1 MSNQRI
7 LISFVGGNDINSDNA
22 AIEQLVKYLNP
33 NEIFLFVTK
42 EFENKISHFTQKLT
56 RPANSKLNIIKTDIQ
71 NPSDQK
77 EIFKKIKE
85 DLNIINMKT
94 IVNKDQGYINLTS
107 GTPDIK
113 CVFAILLALKQFQRF
128 HGIYA
133 PNPKYD
139 NLVRIDDLSFYKSK
153 LSENAIK
160 MFIEKCEYTALLDY
174 ISSKDVNLGLNI
186 PKEFNIFAEFINSRF
201 IGNMQKTAEIYAQNP
216 QLQNFVDFSLN
227 NNLFETAK
235 ETFYSVEKI
244 LKNKDY
250 FQSTLKL
257 AVIRE
262 NLLKFINDKLL
273 NGYETIADLSN
284 DDTKENVYYWN
295 IEKLEKNEP
304 KLKIFLEEEQL
315 KLKEN
320 KKYDFNREINAHT
333 DFLILKYLVNQKYKE
348 EKTLQNILSNFYS
361 LQKLVNQRNR
371 LAHTLTFGTDE
382 VEKWT
387 KYARNILILTA
398 EYFNL
403 SYKKENLYDNLN
415 NKLLKILYS

>member
-22 AIEQLVKYLNP
+22 AIEQLVKYLKP

-42 EFENKISHFTQKLT
+42 EFENKIFHFTQKLT
-56 RPANSKLNIIKTDIQ
+56 LQANSKLNIINTNIE

-77 EIFKKIKE
+77 EIFEKIKE
-85 DLNIINMKT
+85 DLNVINLKT

-113 CVFAILLALKQFQRF
+113 CVFSILLALKQFQRF

-139 NLVRIDDLSFYKSK
+139 NMVRIDDLSFYKSK
-153 LSENAIK
+153 LCENAIK
-160 MFIEKCEYTALLDY
+160 IFIEKCEYMALLDY
-174 ISSKDVNLGLNI
+174 ISSKEVNLGLNI
-186 PKEFNIFAEFINSRF
+186 TKEFRLFAEFIYNRF
-201 IGNMQKTAEIYAQNP
+201 IGNMQKAMNIYEQNP
-216 QLQNFVDFSLN
+216 QLQNFTEFSLS

-250 FQSTLKL
+250 FQATLKL

-284 DDTKENVYYWN
+284 DDTKENVYKWN
-295 IEKLEKNEP
+295 MEKLEKNETE
-304 KLKIFLEEEQL
+304 LKTFLEEEQL

-333 DFLILKYLVNQKYKE
+333 DFLILKYLVNQKYE
-348 EKTLQNILSNFYS
+348 NEKTLQNILLNFYS
-361 LQKLVNQRNR
+361 LQKLVKQRNS

-387 KYARNILILTA
+387 KYARNILILIA
-398 EYFNL
+398 EYFEL
-403 SYKKENLYDNLN
+403 SFEKENLYDTLNKNLL
-415 NKLLKILYS
+415 KLL